1 MVEIARIALRAG
13 HSGTSAGAGIL
24 AIPRCV
30 GMVFTY
36 PASVLAKDAG
46 HRQTVLRGFISDF
59 ATRRR
64 PVFVVGAP
72 RDDRERIIQRSLIG
86 ADRIEIAPA
95 AIIGAI
101 IARRRWSVTGP

>member
-1 MVEIARIALRAG
+1 MVEVARIALRAG

-24 AIPRCV
+24 AIPRRV

-46 HRQTVLRGFISDF
+46 HRQSVLRGFISDF
-59 ATRRR
+59 AMRRR

-72 RDDRERIIQRSLIG
+72 RDDLERIIQRSLIV
-86 ADRIEIAPA
+86 ADRIVIAPA

>member
-1 MVEIARIALRAG
+1 MVEIAWIALRAG
-13 HSGTSAGAGIL
+13 HSGTSAGAGMF
-24 AIPRCV
+24 AIPRRV

-46 HRQTVLRGFISDF
+46 HRQTVLRSFISNF
-59 ATRRR
+59 VIRRH
-64 PVFVVGAP
+64 PVVVGAP
-72 RDDRERIIQRSLIG
+72 RDDLERIIQRSLIG

>member
-13 HSGTSAGAGIL
+13 HSSTSTGAGMY
-24 AIPRCV
+24 AIPRRV
-30 GMVFTY
+30 GMAFTY
-36 PASVLAKDAG
+36 PASVLAKDAR
-46 HRQTVLRGFISDF
+46 HRQSVLRGFTSDF
-59 ATRRR
+59 AMRRR

-72 RDDRERIIQRSLIG
+72 RDDLERIIQRGLIV